1 MKSCVFDLET
11 TDLAAVGAGMLI
23 CACIR
28 PLATQR
34 TRTFRIDAY
43 EFEESPDHGF
53 LEREETAL
61 ICDVLTELKKYDL
74 WIGHNIDKFDVPF
87 LRSRAF
93 QLHSICEM
101 WPLTYDTL
109 KAFRRVGLR
118 TVLNGFGKPSAGLA
132 HVADFF
138 GIKQE
143 KNGIYP
149 VEHWRT
155 IWGNKLQR
163 LEAMNHLV
171 DHCERDV
178 RMNATIYPALLEQD
192 TRVSI
197 KRLL

>member
-1 MKSCVFDLET
+1 MKTAVFDIET

-34 TRTFRIDAY
+34 TRTFRIDSFKFKA
-43 EFEESPDHGF
+43 DKTKGF

-61 ICDVLTELKKYDL
+61 LRAVLDELMQYDL
-74 WIGHNIDKFDVPF
+74 LVGHNIDKFDFPF

-93 QLHSICEM
+93 RLQQVYE
-101 WPLTYDTL
+101 WQPFTYDTC

-132 HVADFF
+132 HVIDFF

-155 IWGNKLQR
+155 IWGNEAER
-163 LEAMNHLV
+163 MDAMNHLT

-178 RMNATIYPALLEQD
+178 RMNAAIYPALLEMD
-192 TRVSI
+192 TKAIVR
-197 KRLL
+197 RLL